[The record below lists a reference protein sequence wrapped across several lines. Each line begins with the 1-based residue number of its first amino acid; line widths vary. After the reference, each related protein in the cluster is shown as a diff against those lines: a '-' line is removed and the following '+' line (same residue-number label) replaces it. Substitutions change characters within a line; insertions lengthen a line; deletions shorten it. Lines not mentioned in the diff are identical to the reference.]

1 MIYALT
7 PEQHAQ
13 QMAALNHGIRTLNH
27 YDLPLKCEQLHEAL
41 AILKGLKPLEPNL
54 YSVTYNGAHVN
65 NFHHLRDYAERELKR
80 LNDNFPDGKRQVTA
94 LYALEAK

>member
-13 QMAALNHGIRTLNH
+13 IVDALHIDAAEARL
-27 YDLPLKCEQLHEAL
+27 DEAL
-41 AILKGLKPLEPNL
+41 AMLKGLKPLEPSAWLACDEQGNVGC
-54 YSVTYNGAHVN
+54 STKENHA
-65 NFHHLRDYAERELKR
+65 LRCCEAGTKAE
-80 LNDNFPDGKRQVTA
+80 P

>member
-7 PEQHAQ
+7 EQQHAQ

-41 AILKGLKPLEPNL
+41 AILKGLKPLEPCAYRRYDQNIC
-54 YSVTYNGAHVN
+54 YEYEDGITSFA
-65 NFHHLRDYAERELKR
+65 FDPKAE
-80 LNDNFPDGKRQVTA
+80 P

>member
-13 QMAALNHGIRTLNH
+13 IVDALSCKIN
-27 YDLPLKCEQLHEAL
+27 LPKNSVSQIAL
-41 AILKGLKPLEPNL
+41 DQASEMLKGLKPLEPFA
-54 YSVTYNGAHVN
+54 YGWVGSDGHI
-65 NFHHLRDYAERELKR
+65 RDCISPETHEVVEGSYTL
-80 LNDNFPDGKRQVTA
+80 P